1 MLTPPPSP
9 RRSHRLRAAI
19 IFLVIVVAL
28 FLILPRLAGQRH
40 ALDLLR
46 DASLPLL
53 FLAVAV
59 ECVSLLLYSLLFRRL
74 LGLLHHPLTLG
85 LALRINLAGLA
96 AAHLFSAGGVGG
108 AAVTYRVLQKRGM
121 SHSRVLI
128 AVIFQNAFAYS
139 VLFALFAFGLVALV
153 LRGQANDFALVIAS
167 LFLLF
172 LLVLA
177 GYGFWLLNHPSALR
191 RRARQVAGWLNRR
204 SRRLDISIE
213 ELDEWLDGVVDGWRL
228 LRTDGRRHIR
238 TLGFAC
244 GYWALDIVCLV
255 LVMIAF
261 HQWVPVAYVLIA
273 YGVANVVGTF
283 SPTPGGLGAVEG
295 VMIALLA
302 GFGLASGAA
311 VAVVLVYRL
320 INFWLPIPVGLG
332 TYLSLR

>member
-1 MLTPPPSP
+1 MFTPSTAP
-9 RRSHRLRAAI
+9 RRTHRLRAAL
-19 IFLVIVVAL
+19 IFLALVAAL

-46 DASLPLL
+46 EASLPLL
-53 FLAVAV
+53 LAAVAV
-59 ECVSLLLYSLLFRRL
+59 EVVSLLFYSMLFRRL
-74 LGLLHHPLTLG
+74 LGLLRYPLGLG

-96 AAHLFSAGGVGG
+96 AAHLFSAGGMGG

-121 SHSRVLI
+121 PHSRVLI

-139 VLFALFAFGLVALV
+139 VLFALFGFGLVALL
-153 LRGQANDFALVIAS
+153 LRGQANDFAVVIAT

-177 GYGFWLLNHPSALR
+177 GYGFWLLNHPTALR
-191 RRARQVAGWLNRR
+191 RRARQVAGWLNQR
-204 SRRLDISIE
+204 SRRIDISPAQ
-213 ELDEWLDGVVDGWRL
+213 LDEWLDGVVQGWRL
-228 LRTDGRRHIR
+228 LRHDGRRHIR

-244 GYWALDIVCLV
+244 GYWAFDILCFLLV
-255 LVMIAF
+255 ILAF
-261 HQWVPVAYVLIA
+261 YQWASIPYVLIA

-302 GFGLASGAA
+302 GFGLASSAA

-320 INFWLPIPVGLG
+320 INFWLPIPIGLG
-332 TYLSLR
+332 AYLSLR